1 MILNRLFGVCLFFGI
16 LGVVSAREWESNDG
30 KKLEAEFISSDGSQ
44 VTLRRVNST
53 TFTVALDRLSAL
65 DQSWVKLQ
73 SSAKPLTPA
82 TAVVKPIEGPFGKL
96 LTGSWALDEK
106 DGLKFALYGGK
117 NLDASKK
124 YPLVLALH
132 GKSKNEENG
141 KQVAGWMNAFT
152 KPGNYLSN
160 PCILLTPMSAQP
172 ESGEGTGWRDG
183 QVELV
188 VKLVKAMVKDLPI
201 DPKRIYIVGHSMGG
215 FGTCHIMGS
224 EPRLFAAAIPVA
236 GVSAGD
242 AGELSRK
249 PMWMFH
255 AADDDLVPVAGA
267 REFAELMKQDKQFK
281 YTESPTGGHGVVG
294 KVFDDPET
302 HKWLFE
308 QHLK

>member
-1 MILNRLFGVCLFFGI
+1 MTPRRLISLLLFLAFLETTSG
-16 LGVVSAREWESNDG
+16 REWESNDG
-30 KKLEAEFISSDGSQ
+30 KKLEADFVSTDGAQ
-44 VTLRRVNST
+44 VKLKRANGT

-73 SSAKPLTPA
+73 SSTGPAAPATPA
-82 TAVVKPIEGPFGKL
+82 AKPIEGPFGKL

-106 DGLKFALYGGK
+106 DGLKFAFYGGK
-117 NLDASKK
+117 NLDAAQK

-141 KQVAGWMNAFT
+141 KQVAGWMNSFT
-152 KPGNYLSN
+152 KAGNYASN
-160 PCILLTPMSAQP
+160 PCLLVAPMSAQP
-172 ESGEGTGWRDG
+172 ESGEGMGWNG
-183 QVELV
+183 KQVDQV
-188 VKLVKAMVKDLPI
+188 IKLVKALVKDLPV
-201 DPKRIYIVGHSMGG
+201 DPKRVYIVGHSMGG
-215 FGTCHIMGS
+215 YGTCHVMGS

-236 GVSAGD
+236 GVSSGD
-242 AGELSRK
+242 VGELSRK

-281 YTESPTGGHGVVG
+281 YTESATGGHGVVG
-294 KVFDDPET
+294 KIFDDPET